1 MTYQPYQLTLYLVL
15 QTVLLE
21 QIRKLY
27 AYIASEDF
35 IRQPE
40 EERELLLVQL
50 EQMQA
55 LSQTIQKRAEV
66 FEKLGRPK

>member
-1 MTYQPYQLTLYLVL
+1 MTYQPYQLTPHLLL
-15 QTVLLE
+15 QTELLE

-35 IRQPE
+35 IHQPE

-66 FEKLGRPK
+66 FERGSRRE